1 MAWCIYIYLYHFGA
15 LHTVVVR
22 CGHLTVC
29 RYRYIRDENRC
40 IHIDIYMY
48 VCMCV
53 YIYIY
58 IYRYIIVSVPS
69 RGLSVGP
76 ASILGPKKRSL
87 VSIGGVGG
95 PGRAR
100 FRPVKHVYICVYLYE
115 RFIFKHTYV
124 ECRCS
129 CSEVCA
135 PIAVCPGPLMTVQI

>member
-1 MAWCIYIYLYHFGA
+1 
-15 LHTVVVR
+15 
-22 CGHLTVC
+22 
-29 RYRYIRDENRC
+29 
-40 IHIDIYMY
+40 MY
-48 VCMCV
+48 VCICV

-58 IYRYIIVSVPS
+58 IYIIVSVPS

-115 RFIFKHTYV
+115 RFIFKHTYI
-124 ECRCS
+124 CRMQVLLLGGLCTDCS
-129 CSEVCA
+129 VPRTIDDSPNLNDKRHALRGWAVLHLATLCFAFCA
-135 PIAVCPGPLMTVQI
+135 RSFVVALH